1 MQFDSCYAH
10 THTPTHAIHSSWVC
24 GVDSKCGKYILD
36 SLLLAF
42 CANNLKA
49 THVCYHSSPTW
60 RAHTLYTHFTF
71 TLAIICLHTNTRAL
85 LKAHAARN
93 VTQQNAQNQAP
104 RRSSRRRSIVN
115 AARGEYAPHAKAT
128 GIINFIYTP
137 SPRLAR
143 LSDKELVHQ
152 LLLSSRRRAPPP
164 R

>member
-1 MQFDSCYAH
+1 M
-10 THTPTHAIHSSWVC
+10 WR
-24 GVDSKCGKYILD
+24 VDSKCGKYILD

-104 RRSSRRRSIVN
+104 RRSRQKKKHCKCREGSVRV
-115 AARGEYAPHAKAT
+115 HAKAT